1 MITVRIIIH
10 IGLSI
15 FFINSLIRE
24 GLLFTLLLKVVSLR
38 KNICVTGIRDIINVK
53 YTSDKL
59 KDKSSKTIKKQVK
72 CIIPTT
78 TATIVYDFLLNL
90 LVFSFLYM
98 KYKAIPEIIAA
109 IIIGIKLKSNSTWL
123 PSDTRKQV

>member
-1 MITVRIIIH
+1 MIMVRIIIH

-24 GLLFTLLLKVVSLR
+24 DPLFTLLLKVVSLR

-53 YTSDKL
+53 YASNKL
-59 KDKSSKTIKKQVK
+59 KDKSSKTIKKQAK
-72 CIIPTT
+72 CIISIT
-78 TATIVYDFLLNL
+78 TAAVVCNFLLK
-90 LVFSFLYM
+90 VFSFLYM
-98 KYKAIPEIIAA
+98 KYKAIPDIIAA
-109 IIIGIKLKSNSTWL
+109 IIIGVKLKSNATWL

>member
-53 YTSDKL
+53 YTSNKL

-78 TATIVYDFLLNL
+78 TAAIVYDFLLNL

-123 PSDTRKQV
+123 P

>member
-1 MITVRIIIH
+1 M
-10 IGLSI
+10 
-15 FFINSLIRE
+15 IRE

-53 YTSDKL
+53 YTSNKL

-78 TATIVYDFLLNL
+78 TAAIVYDFLLNL
-90 LVFSFLYM
+90 LVFLLYM
-98 KYKAIPEIIAA
+98 NISYSRIIAA
-109 IIIGIKLKSNSTWL
+109 IIIGIKLKVIQLGYLQIQENKYKL
-123 PSDTRKQV
+123 LK